1 MAFCQGYDENMPNI
15 PIPFLSMRFRS
26 SPLLPN
32 MLKYSHMSK
41 KKRASRQSNSYS
53 SAHFT
58 LSPEAKK
65 SIVTV
70 LLFAVGIILFLALFH
85 LAGNFGAWL
94 NLQLS
99 LFLGIDRYLVPFLFL
114 MIGFTLAFPD
124 RGRIS
129 GWNYFGLVFF
139 FLSFNAILNLL
150 FVNLANPLTDI
161 TRAGGYFGQILA
173 LGLSSFLGYWGSLVI
188 SLSLLCVS
196 VMLIFNTSLSQ
207 ALGVHKQLSSWA
219 QNKISKTKED
229 QPVDLDDENE
239 EDENLLIDD
248 TDEMED
254 DEEFAEPEPKKSFF
268 HVTPLK
274 EQVKEETVLTSKKRR
289 NIAIPLDLL
298 EHSTSK
304 AQPGDIERNKEI
316 IERTFHEFGIDVEM
330 GETSVGPTVTQF
342 TLRPSQGIKISRI
355 VALQNDLA
363 LALAAHPLR
372 LEAPIPGK
380 SLVGIEVPNTKVAT
394 VTLRDVIDTK
404 EFTKEATGLSIPLGK
419 DVSGKPW
426 TIDLAKMPHLLV
438 AGSTGSGKSVC
449 LNELIV
455 SLLYQNGPDD
465 LKLILV
471 DPKRV
476 ELTMFA
482 GIPHLLVPPI
492 TNTDDTVNALKW
504 TVREMERRLDVLSK
518 FGARNIDQYNEK
530 SEERM
535 PKIVVVIDEL
545 ADLMTSSGREVEG
558 TIVRIAQMA
567 RAVGIH
573 LVLATQRPS
582 VDVITGLIKANVPGR
597 IAFAVASQTDS
608 RTILDMSGAEKLL
621 GRGDMLFTSAE
632 VAKPKRI
639 QGAYAS
645 NDEIERVVAFLRQKG
660 EPDYNLAITEITK
673 AGTVF
678 NSTGDDE
685 PLFDQAVEIVIKAGK
700 ASTSFLQRHLKVG
713 YSRAARMIDLM
724 EESGVVG
731 PGEGA
736 KPREILVDSWPPGG
750 NFKEGMPTAD
760 DDYFEA
766 EKPFKEK
773 DLVEELEDDGFL
785 DPHVE
790 PKPLESEDTSEQKQA
805 PASQKQKPNWD
816 EDIDDAWFAKEE

>member
-1 MAFCQGYDENMPNI
+1 
-15 PIPFLSMRFRS
+15 
-26 SPLLPN
+26 
-32 MLKYSHMSK
+32 MSK
-41 KKRASRQSNSYS
+41 KKRASRQKLSDDSVR
-53 SAHFT
+53 FT
-58 LSPEAKK
+58 LSPEAKR
-65 SIVTV
+65 SIAIVFLFTFTIIFV
-70 LLFAVGIILFLALFH
+70 LSLFH
-85 LAGNFGAWL
+85 LAGNFGLWL
-94 NLQLS
+94 NGHLS
-99 LFLGIDRYLVPFLFL
+99 LFFGIDRYLVPFLFL
-114 MIGFTLAFPD
+114 LIGFTLAFPD
-124 RGRIS
+124 RGRLS
-129 GWNYFGLVFF
+129 KWNYLGLVFF
-139 FLSFNAILNLL
+139 FLSFNALLNLL
-150 FVNLANPLTDI
+150 FVNVAKPLTDI
-161 TRAGGYFGQILA
+161 AHAGGYLGQFLAILVP
-173 LGLSSFLGYWGSLVI
+173 SVLGYWGGIVI
-188 SLSLLCVS
+188 VVALLCVS
-196 VMLIFNTSLSQ
+196 IMLVFNTSLSQ
-207 ALGVHKQLSSWA
+207 ALGIHKQ
-219 QNKISKTKED
+219 ISGWIQTRVSKNSTEAS
-229 QPVDLDDENE
+229 VDLDE
-239 EDENLLIDD
+239 EEEEEEEEEENLLIDD

-254 DEEFAEPEPKKSFF
+254 DEEEEIIPAPKKSLFRAS
-268 HVTPLK
+268 PLK
-274 EQVKEETVLTSKKRR
+274 EQPIAETVLTSKKRR
-289 NIAIPLDLL
+289 NITIPLDLL

-316 IERTFHEFGIDVEM
+316 IERTFHEFGIEVEM
-330 GETSVGPTVTQF
+330 SETSVGPTVTQF

-394 VTLRDVIDTK
+394 VTLRDVMETK
-404 EFTKEATGLSIPLGK
+404 EFTKNATGLSIPLGK
-419 DVSGKPW
+419 DVSGQSY
-426 TIDLAKMPHLLV
+426 TIDLAKMPHMLI

-449 LNELIV
+449 LNGLIV

-492 TNTDDTVNALKW
+492 INTDDTVNALKW

-518 FGARNIDQYNEK
+518 FGARNIDGYNEK

-545 ADLMTSSGREVEG
+545 ADLMSQSGREVEA

-621 GRGDMLFTSAE
+621 GRGDMLFTCAE
-632 VAKPKRI
+632 LAKPKRI

-645 NDEIERVVAFLRQKG
+645 SEEIERVVAFLRQKG

-678 NSTGDDE
+678 NSVGDDE
-685 PLFDQAVEIVIKAGK
+685 PLFDQGVDLVIKAGK
-700 ASTSFLQRHLKVG
+700 ASTSFLQRHLKIG

-724 EESGVVG
+724 EEAGVVG

-736 KPREILVDSWPPGG
+736 KPREILVESWPPVDDLK
-750 NFKEGMPTAD
+750 NGMPTAD
-760 DDYFEA
+760 DDYLEA
-766 EKPFKEK
+766 EKPSKHTE
-773 DLVEELEDDGFL
+773 EELEEVDEEFFH
-785 DPHVE
+785 PRVTPIKETTEEE
-790 PKPLESEDTSEQKQA
+790 PQTKSV
-805 PASQKQKPNWD
+805 KPNWD
-816 EDIDDAWFAKEE
+816 DDIDDAWFQDDTKKDEPNF

>member
-1 MAFCQGYDENMPNI
+1 
-15 PIPFLSMRFRS
+15 
-26 SPLLPN
+26 
-32 MLKYSHMSK
+32 MSK
-41 KKRASRQSNSYS
+41 KKRASRNTHS
-53 SAHFT
+53 SRTGGFT
-58 LSPEAKK
+58 LNPEAKR
-65 SIVTV
+65 SIAIVF
-70 LLFAVGIILFLALFH
+70 LFTTGIILVLALFH
-85 LAGNFGAWL
+85 LAGNFGIWL
-94 NLQLS
+94 NGQLS

-114 MIGFTLAFPD
+114 AIGFTLAFPD
-124 RGRIS
+124 RGRLS
-129 GWNYFGLVFF
+129 KWNYAGLIFF
-139 FLSFNAILNLL
+139 FLSFNSLLNLL
-150 FVNLANPLTDI
+150 FIDVANPLTDL
-161 TRAGGYFGQILA
+161 THAGGYLGQFLA
-173 LGLSSFLGYWGSLVI
+173 LLLPSALGYWGGFVVVVA
-188 SLSLLCVS
+188 LLCVS
-196 VMLIFNTSLSQ
+196 IMLIFNTSLSQ
-207 ALGVHKQLSSWA
+207 ALGVHKQVNCWM
-219 QNKISKTKED
+219 QTRMTKDASEK
-229 QPVDLDDENE
+229 PVDLDE
-239 EDENLLIDD
+239 EDEEGEDDNLLIDD

-254 DEEFAEPEPKKSFF
+254 DEEEKIPEPKKSLFRAS
-268 HVTPLK
+268 PLK
-274 EQVKEETVLTSKKRR
+274 EQPVAETVLTSKKRR
-289 NIAIPLDLL
+289 NITIPLDLL

-316 IERTFHEFGIDVEM
+316 IERTFHEFGIEVEM
-330 GETSVGPTVTQF
+330 SDTSIGPTVTQF

-394 VTLRDVIDTK
+394 VTLRDVMETK
-404 EFTKEATGLSIPLGK
+404 DFTKHATGLSIPLGK
-419 DVSGKPW
+419 DVSGQCY
-426 TIDLAKMPHLLV
+426 TIDLAKMPHMLI

-449 LNELIV
+449 LNGLIV

-492 TNTDDTVNALKW
+492 INTDDTVNALKW

-518 FGARNIDQYNEK
+518 FGARNIDGYNEK

-545 ADLMTSSGREVEG
+545 ADLMSQSGREVEA

-582 VDVITGLIKANVPGR
+582 VDVITGLIKANIPGR

-621 GRGDMLFTSAE
+621 CRGDMLFTCAE
-632 VAKPKRI
+632 LAKPKRI

-645 NDEIERVVAFLRQKG
+645 SEEIERVVAFLRQKG

-678 NSTGDDE
+678 NDAGNDE
-685 PLFDQAVEIVIKAGK
+685 PLFDQGVDLVIKAGK
-700 ASTSFLQRHLKVG
+700 ASTSFLQRHLKIG

-724 EESGVVG
+724 EEAVVVG

-736 KPREILVDSWPPGG
+736 KPREILVESWPPGG
-750 NFKEGMPTAD
+750 DFKEAMPTAD
-760 DDYFEA
+760 DDYIEA
-766 EKPFKEK
+766 ERPNKFA
-773 DLVEELEDDGFL
+773 VELEDEE
-785 DPHVE
+785 VE
-790 PKPLESEDTSEQKQA
+790 DESEFTPPVSPPSPEASEGDSVEQNR
-805 PASQKQKPNWD
+805 KPNWD
-816 EDIDDAWFAKEE
+816 DDIDDAWFQDDTKKDQPNF

>member
-1 MAFCQGYDENMPNI
+1 
-15 PIPFLSMRFRS
+15 
-26 SPLLPN
+26 
-32 MLKYSHMSK
+32 MSK
-41 KKRASRQSNSYS
+41 KKRASRQRP
-53 SAHFT
+53 SADSVRFT
-58 LSPEAKK
+58 LNPEAKR
-65 SIVTV
+65 SIAIVF
-70 LLFAVGIILFLALFH
+70 LFTLGIIFVLSLFH
-85 LAGNFGAWL
+85 LAGNFGLWL
-94 NLQLS
+94 NEQLS
-99 LFLGIDRYLVPFLFL
+99 LFLGIDRYLVPFLFFL
-114 MIGFTLAFPD
+114 IGFTLAFPD
-124 RGRIS
+124 RGRLS
-129 GWNYFGLVFF
+129 KWNYVGIVFF
-139 FLSFNAILNLL
+139 FLSFNAVLNLL
-150 FVNLANPLTDI
+150 FVNIANPLTDI
-161 TRAGGYFGQILA
+161 TLAGGYLGQFLA
-173 LGLSSFLGYWGSLVI
+173 LLLSSALGYWGAFVI
-188 SLSLLCVS
+188 VIALLCVS

-207 ALGVHKQLSSWA
+207 ALGVHKHISNWM
-219 QNKISKTKED
+219 QNRLPNDASERS
-229 QPVDLDDENE
+229 VELDDEEDE

-248 TDEMED
+248 TDEIED
-254 DEEFAEPEPKKSFF
+254 DEEDEIIPEPKKSLFRAS
-268 HVTPLK
+268 PLK
-274 EQVKEETVLTSKKRR
+274 EQPVEETVLTSKKRR
-289 NIAIPLDLL
+289 NITIPLDLL

-316 IERTFHEFGIDVEM
+316 IERTFHEFGIEVEM
-330 GETSVGPTVTQF
+330 SETSVGPTVTQF

-394 VTLRDVIDTK
+394 VTLRDVMETK
-404 EFTKEATGLSIPLGK
+404 DFTKNATGLSIPLGK
-419 DVSGKPW
+419 DVSGQSY
-426 TIDLAKMPHLLV
+426 TIDLAKMPHMLI

-449 LNELIV
+449 LNGLIV

-492 TNTDDTVNALKW
+492 INTDDTVNALKW

-518 FGARNIDQYNEK
+518 FGARNIDGYNEK

-545 ADLMTSSGREVEG
+545 ADLMSQSGREVEV

-621 GRGDMLFTSAE
+621 GRGDMLFTCAE
-632 VAKPKRI
+632 LAKPKRI

-645 NDEIERVVAFLRQKG
+645 SEEIERVVAFLRQKG

-678 NSTGDDE
+678 NNVGDDE
-685 PLFDQAVEIVIKAGK
+685 PLFDQGVDLVIKAGK
-700 ASTSFLQRHLKVG
+700 ASTSFLQRHLKIG

-724 EESGVVG
+724 EEAGVVG

-736 KPREILVDSWPPGG
+736 KPREILVESWPPDDDL
-750 NFKEGMPTAD
+750 KSGMPTAD
-760 DDYFEA
+760 DDYKEA
-766 EKPFKEK
+766 EKPNKFA
-773 DLVEELEDDGFL
+773 DAIEEDTEEIDDGFL
-785 DPHVE
+785 NPHVTPIE
-790 PKPLESEDTSEQKQA
+790 EEQKEE
-805 PASQKQKPNWD
+805 PQKKSAKPNWD
-816 EDIDDAWFAKEE
+816 DDIDDAWFQDDTKEKKEETNF

>member
-1 MAFCQGYDENMPNI
+1 
-15 PIPFLSMRFRS
+15 
-26 SPLLPN
+26 
-32 MLKYSHMSK
+32 MSK
-41 KKRASRQSNSYS
+41 KKRASRQKPSTDSVR
-53 SAHFT
+53 FT
-58 LSPEAKK
+58 LNPEAKR
-65 SIVTV
+65 SIAIVF
-70 LLFAVGIILFLALFH
+70 LFTLGIIFVLALFH
-85 LAGNFGAWL
+85 LAGNFGLWL
-94 NLQLS
+94 NEQLS
-99 LFLGIDRYLVPFLFL
+99 LFLGIDRYLVPFLFFL
-114 MIGFTLAFPD
+114 IGFTLAFPD
-124 RGRIS
+124 RGRLS
-129 GWNYFGLVFF
+129 KWNYVGIISF

-150 FVNLANPLTDI
+150 FVNIANPLTDI
-161 TRAGGYFGQILA
+161 TLAGGYLGQFLA
-173 LGLSSFLGYWGSLVI
+173 LLLSSALGYWGAFVI
-188 SLSLLCVS
+188 VIAFLCVS

-207 ALGVHKQLSSWA
+207 ALGLHKHISNWM
-219 QNKISKTKED
+219 QNRLPNNVTERSVE
-229 QPVDLDDENE
+229 LDDEE
-239 EDENLLIDD
+239 EDEDENLLIDD
-248 TDEMED
+248 TDEIED
-254 DEEFAEPEPKKSFF
+254 DEEEEIIPEPKKSLFRAS
-268 HVTPLK
+268 PLK
-274 EQVKEETVLTSKKRR
+274 EQPVEETVLTSKKRR
-289 NIAIPLDLL
+289 NITIPLDLL

-316 IERTFHEFGIDVEM
+316 IERTFHEFGIEVEM
-330 GETSVGPTVTQF
+330 SETSVGPTVTQF

-394 VTLRDVIDTK
+394 VTLRDVMETK
-404 EFTKEATGLSIPLGK
+404 DFTKNATGLSIPLGK
-419 DVSGKPW
+419 DVSGQSY
-426 TIDLAKMPHLLV
+426 TIDLAKMPHMLI

-449 LNELIV
+449 LNGLIV

-492 TNTDDTVNALKW
+492 INTDDTVNALKW

-518 FGARNIDQYNEK
+518 FGARNIDGYNEK

-545 ADLMTSSGREVEG
+545 ADLMSQSGREVEA

-621 GRGDMLFTSAE
+621 GRGDMLFTCAE
-632 VAKPKRI
+632 LAKPKRI

-645 NDEIERVVAFLRQKG
+645 SEEIERVVAFLRQKG

-678 NSTGDDE
+678 NNVGDDE
-685 PLFDQAVEIVIKAGK
+685 PLFDQGVDLVLKAGK
-700 ASTSFLQRHLKVG
+700 ASTSFLQRHLKIG

-724 EESGVVG
+724 EEAGVVG

-736 KPREILVDSWPPGG
+736 KPREILVESWPPGDD
-750 NFKEGMPTAD
+750 FKEAMPTAD
-760 DDYFEA
+760 DDYIEA
-766 EKPFKEK
+766 EKPNKFADAIDVDAGEA
-773 DLVEELEDDGFL
+773 
-785 DPHVE
+785 HE
-790 PKPLESEDTSEQKQA
+790 PPLRIASDAESKFEPPVT
-805 PASQKQKPNWD
+805 KPNWD
-816 EDIDDAWFAKEE
+816 DDIDDAWFEDDTKEKKDEPSF